1 MSLALGGT
9 VRQLLL
15 SVTQE
20 LKDEIYMHHLKKK
33 KKLSGTFGGTFLGV
47 CVRCMAQNSSQGLT
61 SVRDLHCYRPTCG
74 SGESDV
80 NRTVVE
86 DCEIAVC
93 QGKTRGQLWAPIA
106 EWVGR
111 DSWKEAISKV

>member
-1 MSLALGGT
+1 MCGSGL
-9 VRQLLL
+9 QK
-15 SVTQE
+15 VTA
-20 LKDEIYMHHLKKK
+20 DIC
-33 KKLSGTFGGTFLGV
+33 T
-47 CVRCMAQNSSQGLT
+47 
-61 SVRDLHCYRPTCG
+61 DLHCYRLSCG

-106 EWVGR
+106 EWVGP